1 VRGLAHIT
9 GEGFLNLLRLEAPV
23 GYRIDAPLPVPLVFE
38 LIAERGGVSAAELHE
53 VFNMGCGFCVV
64 TPAADAEAAVELLA
78 RHHPG
83 TAVIGHTTAA
93 AGVVELTRE
102 GLIGRRPGGFA
113 VAPEA

>member
-1 VRGLAHIT
+1 
-9 GEGFLNLLRLEAPV
+9 V

-38 LIAERGGVSAAELHE
+38 LIAERGQVDASELYE

-64 TPAADAEAAVELLA
+64 TPASDADAAVELLA

-83 TAVIGHTTAA
+83 TAVIGEASGA

-102 GLIGRRPGGFA
+102 GLLGRRPGGFA

>member
-1 VRGLAHIT
+1 MFG
-9 GEGFLNLLRLEAPV
+9 
-23 GYRIDAPLPVPLVFE
+23 
-38 LIAERGGVSAAELHE
+38 LIAERGEVSAAELHK

-64 TPAADAEAAVELLA
+64 TPAADTDAAVELLA

-83 TAVIGHTTAA
+83 TAVIGHATEA

>member
-1 VRGLAHIT
+1 
-9 GEGFLNLLRLEAPV
+9 
-23 GYRIDAPLPVPLVFE
+23 
-38 LIAERGGVSAAELHE
+38 
-53 VFNMGCGFCVV
+53 
-64 TPAADAEAAVELLA
+64 LLA

>member
-1 VRGLAHIT
+1 M
-9 GEGFLNLLRLEAPV
+9 
-23 GYRIDAPLPVPLVFE
+23 GYRIDDPLPVPLVFQ
-38 LIAERGGVSAAELHE
+38 LIAERGQVSPAELHE

-64 TPAADAEAAVELLA
+64 TPAADAEAAVGLLA

-83 TAVIGHTTAA
+83 TAVIGHATEA

-102 GLIGRRPGGFA
+102 GLLGRRPGGFA

>member
-1 VRGLAHIT
+1 
-9 GEGFLNLLRLEAPV
+9 V
-23 GYRIDAPLPVPLVFE
+23 GYRIDAPLPVPLVFQ
-38 LIAERGGVSAAELHE
+38 LIAERGNVDAAELHE

-64 TPAADAEAAVELLA
+64 TPSVDAEAAVELLG

-83 TAVIGHTTAA
+83 AAVIGEATEA